1 MKASKKI
8 KMSVIVG
15 LISLGVD
22 TLALSNIDSNGSE
35 LGLIKLNSDK
45 IEIVGT
51 LSKDNI
57 FIGDITNKPNEFAKV
72 MNSAYISVGTKT
84 KLNYKN
90 KFFLDIVEGIDTFTG
105 VNYDEI
111 SSEKWL
117 SFYENANNYGVDKYL
132 KDSKEHTLSI
142 KLDGTVSDEDMF
154 KFVRIDS
161 IMNYEPVKS
170 EIEEVEM
177 YGIDQ
182 YLIAGNLKRI
192 FIRDGSEYRE
202 ASENEKEAIIA
213 LDNKIKL
220 DAEMALRYRTLEGSD
235 TYGLRVVEFY
245 NKHASG
251 NTLYHTIK
259 YADVLNETLNLI
271 DKIRIDGKHLMDK
284 DIHYTEIN
292 DLFSWALL

>member
-8 KMSVIVG
+8 KMSIIVG
-15 LISLGVD
+15 LISLGVG

-35 LGLIKLNSDK
+35 LGLIKLDDDI
-45 IEIVGT
+45 IEIIGAI
-51 LSKDNI
+51 SKDDI
-57 FIGDITNKPNEFAKV
+57 FIGDVTNKSSEFAKV

-90 KFFLDIVEGIDTFTG
+90 KFFLDIVEGVDTFTG

-111 SSEKWL
+111 SLEKWL

-142 KLDGTVSDEDMF
+142 KLDGTVSDDDMF

-202 ASENEKEAIIA
+202 ASENEKKAIIA

-220 DAEMALRYRTLEGSD
+220 DAEMALRYHALEDSN
-235 TYGLRVVEFY
+235 TYDLKVIEFY
-245 NKHASG
+245 NENSSG

-259 YADVLNETLNLI
+259 YTDVLSETLNLVN
-271 DKIRIDGKHLMDK
+271 KIKVDGKYLMDK
-284 DIHYTEIN
+284 DIDYTEMN

>member
-8 KMSVIVG
+8 KISVIVG
-15 LISLGVD
+15 LISLGVG

-35 LGLIKLNSDK
+35 LGLIKLDGSK
-45 IEIVGT
+45 IEIIDT
-51 LSKDNI
+51 ISKDNI
-57 FIGDITNKPNEFAKV
+57 FVGDIANKPNEFAKV
-72 MNSAYISVGTKT
+72 MNSEYMSVGTKT

-90 KFFLDIVEGIDTFTG
+90 KFFLDIVEGVDTFTG

-111 SSEKWL
+111 SLEKWL

-142 KLDGTVSDEDMF
+142 KLDGTISDEDIF
-154 KFVRIDS
+154 KFVRVDS
-161 IMNYEPVKS
+161 IMNYEPVKL
-170 EIEEVEM
+170 EIEKVEM

-182 YLIAGNLKRI
+182 YLIAGNLERI
-192 FIRDGSEYRE
+192 FVRDGSEYRE
-202 ASENEKEAIIA
+202 ASEVEKEAIIS

-220 DAEMALRYRTLEGSD
+220 DAEMALRYRVLEGSD
-235 TYGLRVVEFY
+235 TYDLTVVEFY
-245 NKHASG
+245 NEDASG

-271 DKIRIDGKHLMDK
+271 DKIKINGKHLIDK
-284 DIHYTEIN
+284 DIDYTEIN